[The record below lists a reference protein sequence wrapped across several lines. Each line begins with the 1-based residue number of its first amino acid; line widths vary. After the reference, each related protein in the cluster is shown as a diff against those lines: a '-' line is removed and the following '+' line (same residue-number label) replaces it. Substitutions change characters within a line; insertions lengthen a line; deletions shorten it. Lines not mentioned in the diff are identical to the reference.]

1 MLDSLNLSQ
10 ISLERWIILGFSRVR
25 FRFSVDLLADV
36 YMNVYLKTFLSG
48 NENIFKEFFSYLKNL
63 FFNFDIILYFSEM
76 LEPFSWNIM
85 KVKSVY
91 LLYFLFQ
98 FL

>member
-1 MLDSLNLSQ
+1 MK
-10 ISLERWIILGFSRVR
+10 IYSR
-25 FRFSVDLLADV
+25 S
-36 YMNVYLKTFLSG
+36 
-48 NENIFKEFFSYLKNL
+48 FFSYLKNL

-76 LEPFSWNIM
+76 LEPFSSNIM

>member
-1 MLDSLNLSQ
+1 
-10 ISLERWIILGFSRVR
+10 
-25 FRFSVDLLADV
+25 
-36 YMNVYLKTFLSG
+36 MNVYLKTFLSG
-48 NENIFKEFFSYLKNL
+48 NENIFKGFFSYLKNS
-63 FFNFDIILYFSEM
+63 FFNFNIILYFSEM
-76 LEPFSWNIM
+76 LEPFSSNIM

>member
-1 MLDSLNLSQ
+1 
-10 ISLERWIILGFSRVR
+10 
-25 FRFSVDLLADV
+25 
-36 YMNVYLKTFLSG
+36 MNVYLKTFLSG
-48 NENIFKEFFSYLKNL
+48 NENIFKGFFSYLKNL

-76 LEPFSWNIM
+76 LEPFSSNIM